1 MWDLP
6 GGVVEAGESDMEA
19 LSRELW
25 EELGIRIEMTS
36 VVPLASVVAGS
47 PEDPAQITAWLI
59 RAWHGMPE
67 NLAPE
72 EHLAIQWI
80 DMDQLPPLAHRSV
93 HRALAQAVRG
103 QDPATEF

>member
-1 MWDLP
+1 
-6 GGVVEAGESDMEA
+6 MEA

-80 DMDQLPPLAHRSV
+80 DMDQLPPLANRSV